1 MEYQLV
7 LPSKIDLS
15 PSEIVQAWNEDQKA
29 SVLGEAHVTTAPTKQ
44 FDPTLIVAGVV
55 TLVSSVGIGLLT
67 NALYDV
73 LKAALLKKAG
83 TQHTTHRHLTHRH
96 LKIHQ
101 VQLPDMTSL
110 LVLEL
115 DEEEK

>member
-7 LPSKIDLS
+7 LPSEIDLS
-15 PSEIVQAWNEDQKA
+15 PSEIVQAWNEDQQA
-29 SVLGEAHVTTAPTKQ
+29 SALGEAHVTTVPTKQ

-55 TLVSSVGIGLLT
+55 ALVSSVGTGLLT

-73 LKAALLKKAG
+73 LKAALLRKVE
-83 TQHTTHRHLTHRH
+83 TPHMTHRH

-101 VQLPDMTSL
+101 MQLPDMTSL
-110 LVLEL
+110 LVVEL